1 MENSPEFQVILF
13 LAFFLLM
20 ADKSI
25 GSHARKRMPHNLR
38 QYQNALSQLIALPS
52 VSCAVP
58 SWDMPNLPV
67 IELLASWFSDLG
79 FNTEII
85 PVAQKGKANL
95 IATLGR
101 GDGGLVL
108 AGHSDTVPYDQNRWQ
123 SDPFKLT
130 EKDGKLYGLGAT
142 DMKGFFP
149 VILEAVK
156 PFLDK
161 PLKHPLIILATADEE
176 SSMNGARALAASGFP
191 KARYAVIGEPT
202 ELVPIRMHKGI
213 MMEAIRIH
221 GQAGHSSNPALG
233 KSALDAMTQVM
244 GELISLRSELQSK
257 YRNTGFA
264 VQTPTLNL
272 GCIHGGDGANRIC
285 GECELHF
292 DLRLLPGMDNEALR
306 NTIQQRLTPIAE
318 SSGTD
323 IVFSSLFEGV
333 EPFDEPAESELIKIC
348 EQLTG
353 NASQSVAF
361 ATEAP
366 FMQQLGMQ
374 TVVLG
379 PGSINQAHQP
389 DEFISID
396 QIEPAVKIVQ
406 NLIQKFCVDS
416 LC

>member
-1 MENSPEFQVILF
+1 MTYSLKNYQTQ
-13 LAFFLLM
+13 LA
-20 ADKSI
+20 
-25 GSHARKRMPHNLR
+25 
-38 QYQNALSQLIALPS
+38 QLVAIPS

-58 SWDMPNLPV
+58 AWDMPNIAV
-67 IELLASWFSDLG
+67 IELLANWFSDVG
-79 FNTEII
+79 FHTHII
-85 PVAQKGKANL
+85 PLAQTGKANL
-95 IATLGR
+95 MATLGK

-108 AGHSDTVPYDQNRWQ
+108 AGHSDTVPFDENRWQ
-123 SDPFKLT
+123 SNPFTLT
-130 EKDGKLYGLGAT
+130 EKNEKFFGLGAT

-161 PLKHPLIILATADEE
+161 PFKHPLIILATADEE
-176 SSMNGARALAASGFP
+176 SSMSGARALAASGKP
-191 KARYAVIGEPT
+191 NARYAVIGEPT

-213 MMEAIRIH
+213 MMEAIRVR

-233 KSALDAMTQVM
+233 NSALDVMTQVM
-244 GELISLRSELQSK
+244 NVLINVRSELQIK
-257 YRNTGFA
+257 YRNAGFA

-292 DLRLLPGMDNEALR
+292 DLRFLPGMDNLALR
-306 NTIQQRLTPIAE
+306 ELIQRRLTPLAE
-318 SSGTD
+318 MSGTD
-323 IVFSSLFEGV
+323 IIFSSLFEGV
-333 EPFDEPAESELIKIC
+333 DAFHEPAESELIKVC

-353 NASQSVAF
+353 HTAQSVAF

-396 QIEPAVKIVQ
+396 QIEPAVKIVRE
-406 NLIQKFCVDS
+406 LIQRFC
-416 LC
+416 L

>member
-1 MENSPEFQVILF
+1 MTIDLKTYQIQ
-13 LAFFLLM
+13 LA
-20 ADKSI
+20 
-25 GSHARKRMPHNLR
+25 
-38 QYQNALSQLIALPS
+38 QLVALPS
-52 VSCAVP
+52 VSCGVA
-58 SWDMPNLPV
+58 SWDMPNLAV

-79 FNTEII
+79 FNTQII
-85 PVAQKGKANL
+85 PLAQTGKANL
-95 IATLGR
+95 IATLGS

-108 AGHSDTVPYDQNRWQ
+108 AGHSDTVPYDADRWQ
-123 SDPFKLT
+123 TDPFKLT
-130 EKDGKLYGLGAT
+130 EKDGKLFGLGAT

-149 VILEAVK
+149 VILAAIK

-161 PLKHPLIILATADEE
+161 PLKQPLIILATADEE
-176 SSMNGARALAASGFP
+176 SSMSGARALADMGKP

-213 MMEAIRIH
+213 MMEAIRVR

-244 GELISLRSELQSK
+244 TELMSLRSDLQLK
-257 YRNTGFA
+257 YRNPGFA

-292 DLRLLPGMDNEALR
+292 DLRLLPGMDNEELR
-306 NTIQQRLTPIAE
+306 TAIQNRLTPIAE
-318 SSGTD
+318 TSGTD

-333 EPFDEPAESELIKIC
+333 EPFDEPATSELVKVC

-353 NASQSVAF
+353 HVSESVAF

-366 FMQQLGMQ
+366 FLQQLGMQ

-396 QIEPAVKIVQ
+396 QLEPAVKIVQ
-406 NLIQKFCVDS
+406 ELIRKFCFKS
-416 LC
+416 

>member
-1 MENSPEFQVILF
+1 MTFPL
-13 LAFFLLM
+13 
-20 ADKSI
+20 KTY
-25 GSHARKRMPHNLR
+25 K
-38 QYQNALSQLIALPS
+38 SQLAQLVALPS

-67 IELLASWFSDLG
+67 IELLANWFGDLG
-79 FNTEII
+79 FKTQII
-85 PVAQKGKANL
+85 PLAQTGKANL
-95 IATLGR
+95 LATLGS

-108 AGHSDTVPYDQNRWQ
+108 AGHSDTVPYDANGWQ
-123 SDPFKLT
+123 SDPFKLE
-130 EKDGKLYGLGAT
+130 EKDGKLFGLGAT

-149 VILEAVK
+149 VIMAAVK
-156 PFLDK
+156 PFLDT

-176 SSMNGARALAASGFP
+176 SSMSGARALAAAGKP

-213 MMEAIRIH
+213 MMESIRILGH
-221 GQAGHSSNPALG
+221 AGHSSNPALG
-233 KSALDAMTQVM
+233 KSALDAMTNVM
-244 GELISLRSELQSK
+244 SQLINLRGELELK
-257 YRNTGFA
+257 YKNPGFA

-292 DLRLLPGMDNEALR
+292 DLRLLPGMDNEELR
-306 NTIQQRLTPIAE
+306 TAIQQRLTPIAE

-333 EPFDEPAESELIKIC
+333 EPFNESADSELVNVC
-348 EQLTG
+348 EALTG
-353 NASQSVAF
+353 RSSESVAF

-396 QIEPAVKIVQ
+396 QLEPAVKIVQ
-406 NLIQKFCVDS
+406 ELIRKFCVQ
-416 LC
+416 

>member
-1 MENSPEFQVILF
+1 MMMNMQNYQTQ
-13 LAFFLLM
+13 LA
-20 ADKSI
+20 
-25 GSHARKRMPHNLR
+25 
-38 QYQNALSQLIALPS
+38 QLVALPS

-67 IELLASWFSDLG
+67 IELLANWFGDLG
-79 FNTEII
+79 FNTQII
-85 PVAQKGKANL
+85 PLAQHGKANL
-95 IATLGR
+95 IATLGA

-108 AGHSDTVPYDQNRWQ
+108 AGHSDTVPYDANRWQ

-130 EKDGKLYGLGAT
+130 EKNGKLFGLGAT

-161 PLKHPLIILATADEE
+161 PLKQPLIILATADEE
-176 SSMNGARALAASGFP
+176 SSMNGARALAASGKP

-202 ELVPIRMHKGI
+202 ELVPIRMQKGI
-213 MMEAIRIH
+213 MMEMIRVR
-221 GQAGHSSNPALG
+221 GKSGHSSNPALG
-233 KSALDAMTQVM
+233 VNALDTMTQVM
-244 GELISLRSELQSK
+244 QELMTLRGELQLK
-257 YRNTGFA
+257 YRNPSFA
-264 VQTPTLNL
+264 VQSPTLNL

-292 DLRLLPGMDNEALR
+292 DLRLLPGMDNAEVRHL
-306 NTIQQRLTPIAE
+306 IQRRLTPIAE
-318 SSGTD
+318 SSGAD
-323 IVFSSLFEGV
+323 IIFSSLFEGV
-333 EPFDEPAESELIKIC
+333 EPFNEPADSELVKIC

-353 NASQSVAF
+353 KSSNSVAF

-379 PGSINQAHQP
+379 PGSIDQAHQP

-406 NLIQKFCVDS
+406 ALIQRFC
-416 LC
+416 CK

>member
-1 MENSPEFQVILF
+1 MTFPL
-13 LAFFLLM
+13 
-20 ADKSI
+20 KTY
-25 GSHARKRMPHNLR
+25 K
-38 QYQNALSQLIALPS
+38 SQLAQLVASPS

-67 IELLASWFSDLG
+67 IELLANWFGDLG
-79 FNTEII
+79 FKTQII
-85 PVAQKGKANL
+85 PLAQTGKANL
-95 IATLGR
+95 IATLGS

-108 AGHSDTVPYDQNRWQ
+108 AGHSDTVPYDANGWQ
-123 SDPFKLT
+123 SDPFKL
-130 EKDGKLYGLGAT
+130 EERDGKLFGLGAT

-149 VILEAVK
+149 VIMAAVK
-156 PFLDK
+156 PFLDT
-161 PLKHPLIILATADEE
+161 PLKHPLIVLATADEE
-176 SSMNGARALAASGFP
+176 SSMSGARALAAAGKP

-213 MMEAIRIH
+213 MMESIRILGH
-221 GQAGHSSNPALG
+221 AGHSSNPALG
-233 KSALDAMTQVM
+233 KSALDAMTNVM
-244 GELISLRSELQSK
+244 SQLINLRGELELK
-257 YRNTGFA
+257 YKNPGFA

-292 DLRLLPGMDNEALR
+292 DLRLLPGMDNEELR
-306 NTIQQRLTPIAE
+306 TAIQQRLTPIAE

-333 EPFDEPAESELIKIC
+333 EPFNESADSELVNVC
-348 EQLTG
+348 EALTG
-353 NASQSVAF
+353 RSSESVAF

-396 QIEPAVKIVQ
+396 QLEPAVKIVQ
-406 NLIQKFCVDS
+406 ELIRKFCVQ
-416 LC
+416 

>member
-1 MENSPEFQVILF
+1 MNYSLKNYQTQ
-13 LAFFLLM
+13 LA
-20 ADKSI
+20 
-25 GSHARKRMPHNLR
+25 
-38 QYQNALSQLIALPS
+38 QLVAIPS

-67 IELLASWFSDLG
+67 VELLATWFSDLG
-79 FNTEII
+79 FSTQIM
-85 PVAQKGKANL
+85 PLAQTGKANL
-95 IATLGR
+95 IATLGS

-108 AGHSDTVPYDQNRWQ
+108 AGHSDTVPYDANRWQ
-123 SDPFKLT
+123 SDPFKLE
-130 EKDGKLYGLGAT
+130 EKNGKFYGLGAT

-156 PFLDK
+156 PFLNQ

-176 SSMNGARALAASGFP
+176 SSMSGARALAASGKP
-191 KARYAVIGEPT
+191 KAHYAVIGEPT

-213 MMEAIRIH
+213 MMEMIRVR
-221 GQAGHSSNPALG
+221 GQAGHSSDPALG
-233 KSALDAMTQVM
+233 KNALDAMTQVM
-244 GELISLRSELQSK
+244 NELINLRSELQLK
-257 YRNTGFA
+257 YRNPSFA

-292 DLRLLPGMDNEALR
+292 DLRLLPGMDNTELR
-306 NTIQQRLTPIAE
+306 ETIQRRLTPIAE
-318 SSGTD
+318 TSGTD

-333 EPFDEPAESELIKIC
+333 EPFDESTESELVKVC

-353 NASQSVAF
+353 NTSNSVAF

-366 FMQQLGMQ
+366 FLQALGMQ

-389 DEFISID
+389 DEFISIS
-396 QIEPAVKIVQ
+396 QIEPAVKIVRE
-406 NLIQKFCVDS
+406 LIQKFC
-416 LC
+416 LCE

>member
-1 MENSPEFQVILF
+1 MTFPL
-13 LAFFLLM
+13 
-20 ADKSI
+20 KTY
-25 GSHARKRMPHNLR
+25 K
-38 QYQNALSQLIALPS
+38 SQLAQLVASPS

-67 IELLASWFSDLG
+67 IELLANWFGDLG
-79 FNTEII
+79 FKTQII
-85 PVAQKGKANL
+85 PLAQTGKANL
-95 IATLGR
+95 IATLGS

-108 AGHSDTVPYDQNRWQ
+108 AGHSDTVPYDANGWQ
-123 SDPFKLT
+123 SDPFKLE
-130 EKDGKLYGLGAT
+130 EKDGKLFGLGAT

-149 VILEAVK
+149 VIMAAVK
-156 PFLDK
+156 PFLDT
-161 PLKHPLIILATADEE
+161 PLKHPLIVLATADEE
-176 SSMNGARALAASGFP
+176 SSMSGARALAAAGKP

-213 MMEAIRIH
+213 MMESIRILGH
-221 GQAGHSSNPALG
+221 AGHSSNPALG
-233 KSALDAMTQVM
+233 KSALDAMTNVM
-244 GELISLRSELQSK
+244 SQLINLRGELELK
-257 YRNTGFA
+257 YKNPGFA

-292 DLRLLPGMDNEALR
+292 DLRLLPGMDNEELR
-306 NTIQQRLTPIAE
+306 TAIQQRLTPIAE

-333 EPFDEPAESELIKIC
+333 EPFNESADSELVNVC
-348 EQLTG
+348 EALTG
-353 NASQSVAF
+353 RSSESVAF

-396 QIEPAVKIVQ
+396 QLEPAVKIVQ
-406 NLIQKFCVDS
+406 ELIRKFCVQ
-416 LC
+416 

>member
-1 MENSPEFQVILF
+1 MTFTLKTYE
-13 LAFFLLM
+13 
-20 ADKSI
+20 
-25 GSHARKRMPHNLR
+25 
-38 QYQNALSQLIALPS
+38 SQLAQLVALPS

-58 SWDMPNLPV
+58 SWDMANLPV
-67 IELLASWFSDLG
+67 IELLASWFGDLG
-79 FNTEII
+79 FKTQII
-85 PVAQKGKANL
+85 PLAQPGKANL
-95 IATLGR
+95 IATLGS

-108 AGHSDTVPYDQNRWQ
+108 AGHSDTVPYDANRWQ

-130 EKDGKLYGLGAT
+130 EKDGKFFGLGAT

-149 VILEAVK
+149 VILAAVK
-156 PFLDK
+156 PFLDT
-161 PLKHPLIILATADEE
+161 PLKNPLIILATADEE
-176 SSMNGARALAASGFP
+176 SSMSGARALATSGKP

-213 MMEAIRIH
+213 MMESIRVR

-233 KSALDAMTQVM
+233 KNALDAMTQVM
-244 GELISLRSELQSK
+244 NELIGLRNDLQLK
-257 YRNTGFA
+257 YRNAGFD

-272 GCIHGGDGANRIC
+272 GCIHGGDAANRIC

-292 DLRLLPGMDNEALR
+292 DLRLLPGMDNEELR
-306 NTIQQRLTPIAE
+306 TAIQKRLTPIAE
-318 SSGTD
+318 TSGTD
-323 IVFSSLFEGV
+323 IVFSSLFEGI
-333 EPFDEPAESELIKIC
+333 EPFDEPAESELVKVC

-353 NASQSVAF
+353 HSSASVAF

-366 FMQQLGMQ
+366 FMQELGMQ

-389 DEFISID
+389 DEFISIN

-406 NLIQKFCVDS
+406 ELIGKFC
-416 LC
+416 L